1 MPLGTP
7 RANLEREGEP
17 WYKSGLSLEFTSPV
31 WKTPGPRASIGLP
44 KSSGRHH
51 FLKMPAVSI
60 RRARHWACGAGASM
74 RSLYV
79 PASRECSRTRGSQK
93 PAGIG
98 RTRCPTSSSL
108 VQQATRRDPL
118 SWRWRVE
125 RACATCSTQLGTI
138 HVGCLHGGAASSR
151 SHRANLRCDDLRP
164 CASR

>member
-1 MPLGTP
+1 MVQIRSLF
-7 RANLEREGEP
+7 RIHIASVENP
-17 WYKSGLSLEFTSPV
+17 WTSGIDRPPKIKRTSP
-31 WKTPGPRASIGLP
+31 L
-44 KSSGRHH
+44 SS
-51 FLKMPAVSI
+51 KMPAVSI